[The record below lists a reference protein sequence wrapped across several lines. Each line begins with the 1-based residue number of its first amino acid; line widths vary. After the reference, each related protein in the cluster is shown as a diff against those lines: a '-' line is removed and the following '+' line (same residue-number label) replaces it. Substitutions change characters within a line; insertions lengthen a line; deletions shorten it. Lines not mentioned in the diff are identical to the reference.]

1 MKSDIAG
8 LKHESA
14 NIFGLWKR
22 ESAYKELFFFFFFFF
37 FPGNSGNDLL
47 LSCCNFF
54 KSHLNI

>member
-8 LKHESA
+8 FKHESA

-22 ESAYKELFFFFFFFF
+22 ESAYKELSFFFFFF
-37 FPGNSGNDLL
+37 GNSGNDLL

-54 KSHLNI
+54 KSHLNV